1 MKKILKRAAARTQQ
15 PAPAPTGCEELTNAP
30 ETDPAALT
38 PGVCQECAELGED
51 NWSHLRMCLSCGH
64 VGCCDSSVG
73 MHATRHFEQTG
84 HPTMRSIEP
93 GESWRWC
100 YLDGLLDGGA

>member
-1 MKKILKRAAARTQQ
+1 
-15 PAPAPTGCEELTNAP
+15 
-30 ETDPAALT
+30 
-38 PGVCQECAELGED
+38 
-51 NWSHLRMCLSCGH
+51 MCLACGH

>member
-38 PGVCQECAELGED
+38 PGVCQGCAELGED

-64 VGCCDSSVG
+64 VGCCDSSRYRESGQPV
-73 MHATRHFEQTG
+73 
-84 HPTMRSIEP
+84 MRSHEP

-100 YLDGLLDGGA
+100 YVHDLMD